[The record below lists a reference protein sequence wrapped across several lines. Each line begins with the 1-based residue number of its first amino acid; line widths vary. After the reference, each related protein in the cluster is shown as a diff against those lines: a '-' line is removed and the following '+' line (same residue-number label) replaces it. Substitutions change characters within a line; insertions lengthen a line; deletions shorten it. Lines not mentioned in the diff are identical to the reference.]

1 MSDVLLDIIK
11 RNHEWHYQGTAEQL
25 FVQRRFGLA
34 DRIAYYWPSPQAKA
48 AVAEMRRY
56 ITMIPDSV
64 LLQLF
69 DQAVLD
75 RADSLTGDIVQH
87 LIDGQ
92 IQIALDPYF
101 FGEAV

>member
-1 MSDVLLDIIK
+1 MIADN
-11 RNHEWHYQGTAEQL
+11 RNWVRHYQGSAEQL
-25 FVQRRFGLA
+25 FVQRHFGLA
-34 DRIAYYWPSPQAKA
+34 DRIRYYWPHPLAKA
-48 AVAEMRRY
+48 AVAALRRD

-64 LLQLF
+64 LRQVF

-75 RADSLTGDIVQH
+75 RADSLTGDIVQR
-87 LIDGQ
+87 LIDGK

>member
-1 MSDVLLDIIK
+1 MIADT
-11 RNHEWHYQGTAEQL
+11 RNWVGHYQGWAEQL
-25 FVQRRFGLA
+25 FVQRHFGLA
-34 DRIAYYWPSPQAKA
+34 DRIRYDWPHPQAKT
-48 AVAEMRRY
+48 AVAALRRD

-64 LLQLF
+64 LRQVF
-69 DQAVLD
+69 DQ
-75 RADSLTGDIVQH
+75 ADSLTGNIVQR